1 MHIRYVVGLSL
12 PLFKVGVLYVMILY
26 MLLWLYNML

>member
-1 MHIRYVVGLSL
+1 MHIRYVVELSL